1 MKPGKF
7 HIDRAD
13 PEASIV
19 RVHSEDLNARTVTQT
34 QLQQQQALLTDIGT
48 IDFTEL
54 TDSSLEVE
62 TNLSSI
68 VSEIVDDSL
77 KTGDNLNNTIN

>member
-1 MKPGKF
+1 M
-7 HIDRAD
+7 
-13 PEASIV
+13 
-19 RVHSEDLNARTVTQT
+19 
-34 QLQQQQALLTDIGT
+34 DIGT

-77 KTGDNLNNTIN
+77 TTGDNLTNTINLIKIFFNLHYINTLTYLSIL